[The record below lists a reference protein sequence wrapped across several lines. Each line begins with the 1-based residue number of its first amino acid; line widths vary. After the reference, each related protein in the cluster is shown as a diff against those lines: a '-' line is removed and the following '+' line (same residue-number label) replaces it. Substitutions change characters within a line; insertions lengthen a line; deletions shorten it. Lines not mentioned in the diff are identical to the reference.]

1 METTLSVICEN
12 SVGRAIP
19 ALGEH
24 GFACLIERDAT
35 TVLVDCGQGFGIE
48 RNARVLGKDLRS
60 LDAVV
65 LSHGHYDHVGGLE
78 QVLAYTGVIDIFAHP
93 EIFVP
98 RYSRSEYALRF
109 IGIPQRRELLETLGA
124 RFAWTPK
131 FCEVAPGIHVTGQV
145 QRRTTYEQGAPELVV
160 PEADGTFTP
169 DPFNDD
175 MGIVVEC
182 KQGLAVILG
191 CAHAG
196 MINILLQVQEHFP
209 TQKIHAVL
217 GGPIWVRLHRRS
229 LTSPCGIWSS
239 LISSTSGY
247 PTAPGRIVQ
256 LRSASAWG
264 RGFSLLLSGRSFNSS
279 PGANST
285 TSRRCKM
292 RYLHITGIVLLILL
306 AGCASRTSSQV
317 YSRDQAQRQMSVY
330 YGTVL
335 AVSPV
340 IIEGTQSGAGPIAGG
355 VVGGIAG
362 NTVGGGHG
370 RALATAAGVIGGAL
384 LGSAVE
390 EGATRTDGLEITVE
404 LDNGEIIA
412 VVQAADVPFYV
423 GDRVRIV
430 RGAGGMMRVR
440 Q

>member
-217 GGPIWVRLHRRS
+217 GGTHLGPATSTQFDLTMRDLEQFDIQHIGVSHCTGQNRAAQIRERLGQRFFFAS
-229 LTSPCGIWSS
+229 VGAIL
-239 LISSTSGY
+239 
-247 PTAPGRIVQ
+247 Q
-256 LRSASAWG
+256 L
-264 RGFSLLLSGRSFNSS
+264 
-279 PGANST
+279 
-285 TSRRCKM
+285 
-292 RYLHITGIVLLILL
+292 
-306 AGCASRTSSQV
+306 
-317 YSRDQAQRQMSVY
+317 
-330 YGTVL
+330 
-335 AVSPV
+335 
-340 IIEGTQSGAGPIAGG
+340 
-355 VVGGIAG
+355 
-362 NTVGGGHG
+362 
-370 RALATAAGVIGGAL
+370 
-384 LGSAVE
+384 
-390 EGATRTDGLEITVE
+390 
-404 LDNGEIIA
+404 
-412 VVQAADVPFYV
+412 
-423 GDRVRIV
+423 
-430 RGAGGMMRVR
+430 
-440 Q
+440 